1 MLCAFMELEGNI
13 LRMFYALLEVNST
26 CQAELF
32 LPIN

>member
-1 MLCAFMELEGNI
+1 MLCAFMELEDNI
-13 LRMFYALLEVNST
+13 LKMFYVILEVNST